1 MGPIRIIPAVVMAVL
16 GLALAQPAAAGADA
30 LTGRALVLLKDRH
43 GGPAHASAA
52 RAFLARTG
60 ARRSGRSV
68 PEIGLVTVALPQG
81 RSFASF
87 ARALHADPSVK
98 SVQPEHRATL
108 REVPNDPAVSTAEPA
123 GAGVIVQW
131 APARQGMYRA
141 WDVTHGDGA
150 LVADIDTGVDGGHPD
165 IAGKIAAAVDQDLNP
180 NDGPATVDEVGHGTH
195 VASLACGG
203 TNNGAGMAGIGYNCK
218 LIVEKS
224 DLSDSSIAASIV
236 DAAKSG
242 AQAINMSFGDD
253 GSRPPVDAW
262 VGAIDY
268 AYARHVVLV
277 AAAADDPVNEQ
288 GQPATLLQPTGSGPD
303 INQGKGLSVTSAT
316 YFDGNSGAGTGSQI
330 SLAAYGSYKRFGSS
344 DPGPRGLF
352 GAFPGNVTDLE
363 LPTLD
368 PTTKQPMSGC
378 GCRTVFNGDAR
389 YAYVQGT
396 SMAAPQVA
404 AVAALVRTVNPDL
417 APGDIIKLIKQTARR
432 PGAGWTSELGWGIL
446 DGGAAV
452 IAARSIDRRAPSS
465 RLSAPRRSTKRTLTL
480 RWTGRDSAGPGM
492 AVSGIR
498 YFDVYAAQD
507 RRGAKRIART
517 STLNM
522 RFKAKLGSTYRFYT
536 IAVDRAGNREVKR
549 TGADATTRVVRSRR

>member
-1 MGPIRIIPAVVMAVL
+1 MARIRIIPVVVTAVL
-16 GLALAQPAAAGADA
+16 GLALAQSAAAGADP

-43 GGPAHASAA
+43 GGSAHASAA

-68 PEIGLVTVALPQG
+68 PEIGLVTVALPHG

-87 ARALHADPSVK
+87 AHDLRADPSVK

-108 REVPNDPAVSTAEPA
+108 REVPNDPALSAAEPA
-123 GAGVIVQW
+123 APGVIVQW

-165 IAGKIAAAVDQDLNP
+165 IAGKVAAAVDQDLNP
-180 NDGPATVDEVGHGTH
+180 EDGPATVDEVGHGTH

-203 TNNGAGMAGIGYNCK
+203 TNDGSGMVGIGYNCR

-236 DAAKSG
+236 DATNRG

-262 VGAIDY
+262 VRAIDY

-288 GQPATLLQPTGSGPD
+288 GQPANLLQPTGSGPD

-316 YFDGNSGAGTGSQI
+316 YFDGNSGAGVGSQV

-363 LPTLD
+363 LPSLD
-368 PTTKQPMSGC
+368 PPSAGC
-378 GCRTVFNGDAR
+378 GCRTTFNGDPR

-404 AVAALVRTVNPDL
+404 AVAALVRNANPDL
-417 APGDIIKLIKQTARR
+417 AAGDIIKLLKQTARR
-432 PGAGWTSELGWGIL
+432 PGAGWTSSLGWGIL

-452 IAARSIDRRAPSS
+452 VAARTIDRRAPSS
-465 RLSAPRRSTKRTLTL
+465 RLSAPRRSTKRTVTL
-480 RWTGRDSAGPGM
+480 RWTGRDSAGPGITV
-492 AVSGIR
+492 AGIR

-507 RRGAKRIART
+507 RRAAKRIART
-517 STLNM
+517 SALSM

-549 TGADATTRVVRSRR
+549 TPADATTRVARARR

>member
-1 MGPIRIIPAVVMAVL
+1 MGPIRIIPVVATAAL
-16 GLALAQPAAAGADA
+16 GLALAQPAAAGADP
-30 LTGRALVLLKDRH
+30 LTGRALVLLQDRR

-52 RAFLARTG
+52 RALLARTG
-60 ARRSGRSV
+60 ARRAGLSV

-81 RSFASF
+81 RSFSSF
-87 ARALHADPSVK
+87 ASALRADPSVK

-108 REVPNDPAVSTAEPA
+108 RDVPNDPAVSAAEPTA
-123 GAGVIVQW
+123 AGVTVQW

-165 IAGKIAAAVDQDLNP
+165 INGKIAAAVDQDLNP

-203 TNNGAGMAGIGYNCK
+203 TNNGTGMSGIGYNCR

-236 DAAKSG
+236 DATNRG

-262 VGAIDY
+262 VRAIDY

-277 AAAADDPVNEQ
+277 AAAADDAVNEQ
-288 GQPATLLQPTGSGPD
+288 GQPANLLQPSGSAAD

-316 YFDGNSGAGTGSQI
+316 YFDGNSGAGFGSQI
-330 SLAAYGSYKRFGSS
+330 SLAAYGSYKRFGAS
-344 DPGPRGLF
+344 DPGPKGLF
-352 GAFPGNVTDLE
+352 GAFPSNVTDLE
-363 LPTLD
+363 LPSLD
-368 PTTKQPMSGC
+368 PPSTGC
-378 GCRTVFNGDAR
+378 GCRTSFNGDNR

-404 AVAALVRTVNPDL
+404 AVAALMRTVNPDL
-417 APGDIIKLIKQTARR
+417 ASGDIIKLIKQTGRR
-432 PGAGWTSELGWGIL
+432 PGGGWTSELGWGIL

-452 IAARSIDRRAPSS
+452 VAARSLDRRAPTS
-465 RLSAPRRSTKRTLTL
+465 RLSAPSRSTKRAITL
-480 RWTGRDSAGPGM
+480 RWTGRDTAAPGV
-492 AVSGIR
+492 AVAGIR
-498 YFDVYAAQD
+498 YFDVYAAQN
-507 RRGAKRIART
+507 RRAAKRIART
-517 STLNM
+517 SALSM
-522 RFKAKLGSTYRFYT
+522 RFKAALGSTYRFYT

-549 TGADATTRVVRSRR
+549 SRADATTRVARARR